1 MLHDLRYALR
11 MMRLHPWFSAALV
24 AALALGI
31 GANAAVFTLVNA
43 VLFKPLPFDG
53 GERIV
58 AIVHRN
64 VAQGQDT
71 IPISYPDYLEYREQ
85 ASTFERLE
93 ASMNTNVALRDEGNP
108 PEPYSMSRVTPGFFD
123 MLGVQPTVGRR
134 LTPADAAASADPV
147 ILLSYSVW
155 RDRYGRSPDAVGRTV
170 RTGNELATVIGVM
183 PEGFGFPNAQQLWMP
198 LVDTAEVRDRS
209 RRNLT
214 LIGKHKQGVSREQA
228 RADLD
233 VIAQRLA
240 AEYPDNVGLGARV
253 VTFHELQNGGPI
265 RIVFILM
272 QGAVG
277 FVLLIACANVAN
289 MMLSRALGRAREM
302 SVRAAMGASRWRI
315 VRQLLVEAGLLSL
328 LGGAAGLIIAR
339 FAVRAFEAAVVD
351 VGKPSWILFEMDYRV
366 FVYFAGACLVSAVL
380 FGLMPGLHAS
390 RVDLNATLK
399 EGSRDTGSKRGGM
412 LSGGLVVFQFMLAV
426 VLLAGAGL
434 FVRGLFAQRA
444 SLEGLPAAEVL
455 SANINL
461 PQDRY
466 PDDAARFRFYD
477 QLLTSLEGTP
487 GLRQAAL
494 VSNLPA
500 SGAETVAYHLE
511 GEAEAEP
518 EARPS
523 ALRVAMSPGY
533 LGLLDVPI
541 VAGRQFDD
549 RDGFDGQDSI
559 IVTSDFASRVWPGQP
574 ALGKR
579 LRVYSQP
586 PPPSA
591 GAAAQPLQ
599 PGRWLTVVGIS
610 GMLEQAPNELR
621 PLPLFFISYAP
632 GGRGGMTILLRS
644 SGNPTALAVPLRAAM
659 REIDPDRAL
668 SNVRTL
674 EEAAYRQGWYLR
686 VFGSVFLIFAVG
698 ALLLASLGIY
708 AVVAQTTARRTQEI
722 GVRMA
727 MGATSPRIQ
736 RLVIARGLKQLAV
749 GTALGLGIAF
759 AITRLMGE
767 LLYGVSPTDPVVFG
781 SVIGIIALVGF
792 LACWLPARRAAALDP
807 LRALRHE

>member
-1 MLHDLRYALR
+1 
-11 MMRLHPWFSAALV
+11 
-24 AALALGI
+24 
-31 GANAAVFTLVNA
+31 
-43 VLFKPLPFDG
+43 
-53 GERIV
+53 
-58 AIVHRN
+58 
-64 VAQGQDT
+64 
-71 IPISYPDYLEYREQ
+71 
-85 ASTFERLE
+85 
-93 ASMNTNVALRDEGNP
+93 
-108 PEPYSMSRVTPGFFD
+108 
-123 MLGVQPTVGRR
+123 
-134 LTPADAAASADPV
+134 
-147 ILLSYSVW
+147 
-155 RDRYGRSPDAVGRTV
+155 
-170 RTGNELATVIGVM
+170 
-183 PEGFGFPNAQQLWMP
+183 
-198 LVDTAEVRDRS
+198 
-209 RRNLT
+209 
-214 LIGKHKQGVSREQA
+214 
-228 RADLD
+228 
-233 VIAQRLA
+233 
-240 AEYPDNVGLGARV
+240 
-253 VTFHELQNGGPI
+253 
-265 RIVFILM
+265 
-272 QGAVG
+272 
-277 FVLLIACANVAN
+277 
-289 MMLSRALGRAREM
+289 
-302 SVRAAMGASRWRI
+302 
-315 VRQLLVEAGLLSL
+315 
-328 LGGAAGLIIAR
+328 
-339 FAVRAFEAAVVD
+339 
-351 VGKPSWILFEMDYRV
+351 
-366 FVYFAGACLVSAVL
+366 
-380 FGLMPGLHAS
+380 
-390 RVDLNATLK
+390 
-399 EGSRDTGSKRGGM
+399 
-412 LSGGLVVFQFMLAV
+412 
-426 VLLAGAGL
+426 
-434 FVRGLFAQRA
+434 
-444 SLEGLPAAEVL
+444 
-455 SANINL
+455 
-461 PQDRY
+461 
-466 PDDAARFRFYD
+466 
-477 QLLTSLEGTP
+477 
-487 GLRQAAL
+487 
-494 VSNLPA
+494 
-500 SGAETVAYHLE
+500 
-511 GEAEAEP
+511 
-518 EARPS
+518 
-523 ALRVAMSPGY
+523 
-533 LGLLDVPI
+533 